1 MIASSYFK
9 NLIVSNIMVSPVT
22 CAIEHA
28 SMKEVMDQLVAY
40 HFHGLPIV
48 DDSKNIVGM
57 ITDKDIMRAVY
68 QGKEPSGTLVRS
80 IMSTSIIT
88 AEPESTVYSLVK
100 SMVENE
106 ITRVPICQ
114 GKQVLGIVCQSDI
127 IKKAVVSGIITI

>member
-1 MIASSYFK
+1 
-9 NLIVSNIMVSPVT
+9 MVSPVT
-22 CAIEHA
+22 CALEDA

-57 ITDKDIMRAVY
+57 VTDKDVMRAVY
-68 QGKEPSGTLVRS
+68 QGKEPSGTLVKN

-100 SMVENE
+100 CMVENE
-106 ITRVPICQ
+106 ITRVPICKD
-114 GKQVLGIVCQSDI
+114 KQVLGIVCQSDI
-127 IKKAVVSGIITI
+127 IKKAVASGIRW